1 MTAEIAAE
9 AADTT
14 AATAAAAADA
24 TAAVAAKHA
33 LNVRDIARALGRAVQ
48 VERERERN
56 ASACMRRHQASALAP
71 VGCRLTVTKPVL
83 KASMASALKTIIS
96 YTAFQVCFELQLAP
110 LHLAVATAAAADA
123 TAANTAGPLKSVA
136 ATDADVALV
145 AAAAKR
151 AIVVSE
157 AVTTACAAATAADDA
172 HAAAAAAALTWW
184 GGAG

>member
-33 LNVRDIARALGRAVQ
+33 LNVRDIARALGRTVQ
-48 VERERERN
+48 VERERD

-83 KASMASALKTIIS
+83 KASMASALETILS
-96 YTAFQVCFELQLAP
+96 YTAFHVCFELQLAP